1 MKMEARHIA
10 ICRMLLRTYL
20 EEFKALKGCYQ
31 KRKNGLR
38 SMTSAFPKTLKTGNQ
53 IKQSKQKEET
63 IDIRAEIN

>member
-1 MKMEARHIA
+1 MKMEAQHIA

-38 SMTSAFPKTLKTGNQ
+38 STTSASLQDTKNRKAN
-53 IKQSKQKEET
+53 
-63 IDIRAEIN
+63 